1 MSAFSFIHAA
11 DLHLG
16 SPLAGLALKDPDI
29 ARRFAS
35 AGRRAFEDLV
45 TLAIERRVAFLI
57 VAGDVYD
64 GDWSDNTIGL
74 FFARQVARLD
84 RADIPVILVRGNH
97 DAESVITRSIT
108 LPPSVRNFSAT
119 RAETHRLEALKVAL
133 HGRSFPNRAVEENY
147 ALTYPAALPGWFNI
161 GILHTSCT
169 GHAAHATYAPCS
181 VADLAGRG
189 YAYWALGHV
198 HDYAELSRDPWIV
211 FPGNLQG
218 RSIRECG
225 PKGAVA
231 VSVAD
236 GRVLG
241 VERLV
246 VDHARFHH
254 LEVDLSGAPSERE
267 AVAAI
272 EEALRPLSEAAAERL
287 VAVRVRLHGETP
299 AHDRLAADRE
309 GLTAEIQAAAHR
321 IHEDIWLERLKIETA
336 RPRRARTEARPDAFA
351 AIDPATLLAAVDHDP
366 EFRARAQAALA
377 EITAKMPNTMM
388 PNTAMP
394 GGLSEGALAED
405 DLAADLDALCAEAEA
420 VILGRL
426 SGRSC

>member
-1 MSAFSFIHAA
+1 MNDFTFIHAA

-16 SPLAGLALKDPDI
+16 SPLTGLALKDPDI

-45 TLAIERRVAFLI
+45 SQAIEIGAAFLI

-84 RADIPVILVRGNH
+84 RAGIPVILVRGNH
-97 DAESVITRSIT
+97 DAESVITKAIT
-108 LPPSVRNFSAT
+108 LPDSVRTFPTT
-119 RAETHRLEALKVAL
+119 RADTHRLEHLRVAL

-147 ALTYPAALPGWFNI
+147 ALSYPAPLPGWFNI
-161 GILHTSCT
+161 GVLHTSCT

-181 VADLAGRG
+181 VADLTGRG

-198 HDYAELSRDPWIV
+198 HDYAELAQDPFVV

-231 VSVAD
+231 VEVAD
-236 GRVLG
+236 GRVKALR
-241 VERLV
+241 RLI

-254 LEVDLSGAPSERE
+254 LAVDLSEAEHERDALA
-267 AVAAI
+267 AV
-272 EEALRPLSEAAAERL
+272 ETALRGLAAEAAGRL
-287 VAVRVRLHGETP
+287 VAVRVRLHGRTP

-309 GLTAEIQAAAHR
+309 NLTAEIQAAAHR
-321 IHEDIWLERLKIETA
+321 VHEDIWLERLKIETG
-336 RPRRARTEARPDAFA
+336 RPETRPHAGPPGGTM
-351 AIDPATLLAAVDHDP
+351 AIDPATLLASLDQDP
-366 EFRARAQAALA
+366 EFRARARAALA
-377 EITAKMPNTMM
+377 EIAAK
-388 PNTAMP
+388 MP
-394 GGLSEGALAED
+394 GGLGREESALADE
-405 DLAADLDALCAEAEA
+405 LDALCAEAEA

-426 SGRSC
+426 HGRAC

>member
-16 SPLAGLALKDPDI
+16 SPLSGLALKDPEI

-45 TLAIERRVAFLI
+45 TEAIERRVAFLI

-74 FFARQVARLD
+74 FFAREVARLD
-84 RADIPVILVRGNH
+84 RAGIPVVLVRGNH
-97 DAESVITRSIT
+97 DAESVITRAIT
-108 LPPSVRNFSAT
+108 LPPSVRSFSAAK
-119 RAETHRLEALKVAL
+119 AETPRLEDLKVAL

-161 GILHTSCT
+161 GVLHTSCT

-181 VADLAGRG
+181 VADLTGRG

-225 PKGAVA
+225 PKGAVCVA
-231 VSVAD
+231 VAD
-236 GRVLG
+236 GRVRS
-241 VERLV
+241 VERLI
-246 VDHARFHH
+246 VDQARFHH
-254 LEVDLSGAPSERE
+254 LEVDLSGVTTERE

-272 EEALRPLSEAAAERL
+272 EAALHPLGAAAAARL
-287 VAVRVRLHGETP
+287 MAVRVRLHGQTP

-309 GLTAEIQAAAHR
+309 GLTAEIQAAAQR
-321 IHEDIWLERLKIETA
+321 VHEDIWLERLKIETS
-336 RPRRARTEARPDAFA
+336 RPHRPRTEARPDAFA

-366 EFRARAQAALA
+366 EFRARARAALA
-377 EITAKMPNTMM
+377 EIAAKMPGGM
-388 PNTAMP
+388 MP
-394 GGLSEGALAED
+394 GGTMPVGSDTDGD

>member
-1 MSAFSFIHAA
+1 MTRFTFIHAA

-16 SPLAGLALKDPDI
+16 SPLAGLAARDAEI

-45 TLAIERRVAFLI
+45 TLAIERQVAFLI

-64 GDWSDNTIGL
+64 GDWADNAIGL

-84 RADIPVILVRGNH
+84 RAGIPVVLVRGNH
-97 DAESVITRSIT
+97 DAESVVTRTIT
-108 LPPSVRNFSAT
+108 LPEGVRTFPSA
-119 RAETHRLEALKVAL
+119 RADTHRLDGLKVAL
-133 HGRSFPNRAVEENY
+133 HGRSFPNRAVEENLS
-147 ALTYPAALPGWFNI
+147 LTYPPAVPGWFNV
-161 GILHTSCT
+161 GVLHTSCT

-181 VADLAGRG
+181 VADLRARG
-189 YAYWALGHV
+189 YDYWALGHV
-198 HDYAELSRDPWIV
+198 HEYLELSRDPWIL

-231 VSVAD
+231 VDVAD
-236 GRVLG
+236 GRVTG
-241 VERLV
+241 VRRLI

-254 LEVDLSGAPSERE
+254 LGVALDGCATERE
-267 AVAAI
+267 AVSAVEA
-272 EEALRPLSEAAAERL
+272 ALRPLADIAHGRL
-287 VAVRVRLHGETP
+287 LAVRVHLTGETA

-321 IHEDIWLERLKIETA
+321 VHDDIWLETLTIATR
-336 RPRRARTEARPDAFA
+336 RPRGAVDGPPGFSA
-351 AIDPATLLAAVDHDP
+351 AIDPATLLAEIDRDP
-366 EFRARAQAALA
+366 EFRARAVAALA
-377 EITAKMPNTMM
+377 EITAKL
-388 PNTAMP
+388 P
-394 GGLSEGALAED
+394 GGEEPG
-405 DLAADLDALCAEAEA
+405 LAADLDALCAEAEA

>member
-1 MSAFSFIHAA
+1 MSAFTFIHAA

-16 SPLAGLALKDPDI
+16 SPLTGLALKDPDI

-45 TLAIERRVAFLI
+45 TYAIERGVAFLV

-84 RADIPVILVRGNH
+84 RAGIPVFLVRGNH
-97 DAESVITRSIT
+97 DAESVVTRSVT
-108 LPPSVRNFSAT
+108 LPASVRNFSTA
-119 RAETHRLEALKVAL
+119 RAETHRLDALRVAL

-181 VADLAGRG
+181 VADLAARG
-189 YAYWALGHV
+189 YGYWALGHV

-236 GRVLG
+236 GVVG
-241 VERLV
+241 QVERLI

-254 LEVDLSGAPSERE
+254 LEVDLVGAAGERE

-272 EEALRPLSEAAAERL
+272 EAALRPVAEAAAERL

-299 AHDRLAADRE
+299 AHDRLAADRD

-321 IHEDIWLERLKIETA
+321 LHEDIWLERLKIETV
-336 RPRRARTEARPDAFA
+336 RPRRAAAEARPDAFA
-351 AIDPATLLAAVDHDP
+351 AIDPATLLEAVDHDP
-366 EFRARAQAALA
+366 EFRARARAALA
-377 EITAKMPNTMM
+377 EITAR
-388 PNTAMP
+388 MP
-394 GGLSEGALAED
+394 GGLAADD

-426 SGRSC
+426 TGRSC